1 MLKLATNSHVIMST
15 TEFQTLKMSEV
26 DDIIYNRIES
36 KFRNFCGDKAK
47 QLLEKYA
54 DMPFKTVANCSA
66 IDLTDC
72 FVLV

>member
-1 MLKLATNSHVIMST
+1 MMKLTTNSHVVMST

-26 DDIIYNRIES
+26 DDTIYNRIES
-36 KFRNFCGDKAK
+36 KFRSFCGDKAK
-47 QLLEKYA
+47 KLLEKYA
-54 DMPFKTVANCSA
+54 DKPFKEVANCTV